1 MAARLYR
8 DREEQRFQATRMRAI
23 ESLTEAD
30 VAAPLRAL
38 EDQIGIQRMKCRRLQ
53 QAACRAR
60 HDFEQAEQGLE
71 EASRECQSAFAALH
85 LLEASERT
93 LRGNV
98 SAVTEVAGTPD
109 YRLVEMTD
117 EKLEE
122 QAGKLVKR
130 AHAEKLREIEKR
142 IAAIQWP

>member
-1 MAARLYR
+1 M
-8 DREEQRFQATRMRAI
+8 
-23 ESLTEAD
+23 
-30 VAAPLRAL
+30 
-38 EDQIGIQRMKCRRLQ
+38 
-53 QAACRAR
+53 
-60 HDFEQAEQGLE
+60 
-71 EASRECQSAFAALH
+71 
-85 LLEASERT
+85 
-93 LRGNV
+93 RGNA